1 MKRPTFFI
9 SSTIYDFRDLR
20 SALKFYLEER
30 GCKVLASEFND
41 FHKALDIHSYEA
53 CLQSIHT
60 ADYFILFIGNR
71 VGGWYDEQERISITQ
86 REYREAYKL
95 QVAGKLKIIN
105 FVRADI
111 WQFRETR
118 QELITHL
125 ESIALNENTKKSISN
140 YTTKIAGDAEFL
152 SDFIKEVSRS
162 SETKLTVQ
170 GKGNAPSGN
179 WIHVFHNF
187 RDVVDVL
194 HGQMFSTTPMEDMA
208 LMRLLRRELRKF
220 ISQSLVKFKADGEIY
235 SPRFYIERF
244 HKENPITM
252 DMKTESFTPVSTKYW
267 RQISTLS
274 FNLIALQFQPIVL
287 PQVISS
293 PIFLDFDFATS
304 SYKESRVYEALLRLQ
319 EEMYKFTA
327 SNTPTNLSVVFK
339 HSSRTHPVDSGT
351 IQIETLELV
360 SLLHLLDRWSNI
372 LDLTASI
379 LRHLD
384 GKKFQMPKLRPD
396 SPIQGMQEMIED
408 EKPNDQDV
416 DKYLSADN

>member
-1 MKRPTFFI
+1 
-9 SSTIYDFRDLR
+9 
-20 SALKFYLEER
+20 
-30 GCKVLASEFND
+30 
-41 FHKALDIHSYEA
+41 
-53 CLQSIHT
+53 
-60 ADYFILFIGNR
+60 
-71 VGGWYDEQERISITQ
+71 
-86 REYREAYKL
+86 
-95 QVAGKLKIIN
+95 
-105 FVRADI
+105 
-111 WQFRETR
+111 
-118 QELITHL
+118 
-125 ESIALNENTKKSISN
+125 
-140 YTTKIAGDAEFL
+140 
-152 SDFIKEVSRS
+152 
-162 SETKLTVQ
+162 
-170 GKGNAPSGN
+170 
-179 WIHVFHNF
+179 
-187 RDVVDVL
+187 
-194 HGQMFSTTPMEDMA
+194 
-208 LMRLLRRELRKF
+208 
-220 ISQSLVKFKADGEIY
+220 
-235 SPRFYIERF
+235 
-244 HKENPITM
+244 M